1 MKISKINYPY
11 KDSWDIRKNYMTF
24 DLEGVDNTVANA
36 IRRIV
41 LTDIKYIG
49 FKTRPYEESDIN
61 MVINETTMDNQK
73 LTHRIGLIPINIEY
87 PEQFDVKDYQFYIDK
102 KNTGNEIIEV
112 TSKDFKIKKLSTNKD
127 LSPKETESFFPSN
140 PLTGEWMFICYLMPD
155 KTGNGDKG
163 GKLYFTAKASL
174 KTARSDAKYNV
185 AQISF
190 INKQDSN
197 AVEKAWKEYY
207 EANKDSG
214 EPKSSL
220 ENRFRTTDALRHY
233 YTDEFG
239 HPNKFEFFIE
249 SYVVLRPMV
258 ILYKALEIL
267 LNKLINLNNNLKSG
281 NYEKVDVYSSETDM
295 NAFDVL
301 INNETYTV
309 AALLQSYILKYF
321 GELKELVTYVG
332 FAKPHP
338 LKDNIL
344 LRIALNEGQNN
355 KENVVKVIDKT
366 IEQLTKVIRVG
377 LNQVAKDNDVVKY
390 LKGTSKS
397 MSKSVSESDKEESD
411 DE

>member
-11 KDSWDIRKNYMTF
+11 KDSWDVRKNYMTF
-24 DLEGVDNTVANA
+24 DLEGVDNTMANA

-41 LTDIKYIG
+41 LTDIKYVG

-61 MVINETTMDNQK
+61 MIVNETTMDNQK

-87 PEQFDVKDYQFYIDK
+87 PELFDVKDYQFYIDK
-102 KNTGNEIIEV
+102 KNTGNEVIEV
-112 TSKDFKIKKLSTNKD
+112 TSKDFKIKKLSTDTD
-127 LSPKETESFFPSN
+127 LSVKETETFFPSN

-155 KTGNGDKG
+155 KTGTGEKG
-163 GKLYFTAKASL
+163 GKLHFTGKVSL

-190 INKQDSN
+190 NNKQNSVE
-197 AVEKAWKEYY
+197 VEKAWKEYY
-207 EANKDSG
+207 NVNKDSG
-214 EPKSSL
+214 DPKSSL

-239 HPNKFEFFIE
+239 HPNKFEFFME
-249 SYVVLRPMV
+249 SFVVLRPMV

-267 LNKLINLNNNLKSG
+267 LNKLINLDNNLKTA
-281 NYEKVDVYSSETDM
+281 NYDKVDVYSSETDM
-295 NAFDVL
+295 NAFDIL

-332 FAKPHP
+332 FSKPHP
-338 LKDNIL
+338 LNDTIL

-366 IEQLTKVIRVG
+366 IEQLTKVIKVG
-377 LNQVAKDNDVVKY
+377 LNQVAKDSDVIKY
-390 LKGTSKS
+390 LKGTSKTL
-397 MSKSVSESDKEESD
+397 SKSVSDEEESD